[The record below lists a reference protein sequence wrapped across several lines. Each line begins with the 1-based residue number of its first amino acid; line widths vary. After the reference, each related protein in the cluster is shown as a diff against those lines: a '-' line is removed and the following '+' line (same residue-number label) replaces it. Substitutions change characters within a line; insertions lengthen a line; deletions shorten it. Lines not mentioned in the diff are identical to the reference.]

1 MPQPLPNGTA
11 VDVDIAQGL
20 ARCQGR
26 IAEADYDDGWL
37 YRIEV
42 TTGDACDDH
51 RNEKG
56 DLWVCQFE
64 VKPLSR

>member
-1 MPQPLPNGTA
+1 MPQPLPNGTV

-20 ARCQGR
+20 AHCQGR
-26 IAEADYDDGWL
+26 IAEAEYDGGWL

-42 TTGDACDDH
+42 TAGDAGDDH
-51 RNEKG
+51 RNEKD